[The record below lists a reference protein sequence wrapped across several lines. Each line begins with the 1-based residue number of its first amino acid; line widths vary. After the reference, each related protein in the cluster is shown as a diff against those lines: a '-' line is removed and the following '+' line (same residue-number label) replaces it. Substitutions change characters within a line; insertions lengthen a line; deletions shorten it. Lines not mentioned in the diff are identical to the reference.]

1 MALLEDFYSLNA
13 LSFEAESG
21 LNFSIQINASH
32 EIFNGHFPKFKV
44 TPGVVMLQI
53 VKNVL
58 EQELHCKLQ
67 LQQASQVKFLNVV
80 EPDKN
85 SELNFEVNFTSETN
99 KTSTKILVSF
109 PDNTTVLKCN
119 AIFVKKT

>member
-13 LSFEAESG
+13 LSFEGESC
-21 LNFSIQINASH
+21 
-32 EIFNGHFPKFKV
+32 FPKFKV

-85 SELNFEVNFTSETN
+85 SELNFEVSLTSEAE
-99 KTSTKILVSF
+99 KISTKTLVSF
-109 PDNTTVLKCN
+109 PNGVVVLKCN

>member
-13 LSFEAESG
+13 LSFEGESC

-85 SELNFEVNFTSETN
+85 SELNFEVSLTSEAE
-99 KTSTKILVSF
+99 KISTKTLVSF
-109 PDNTTVLKCN
+109 PNGVVVLKCN

>member
-13 LSFEAESG
+13 LSFEGESC
-21 LNFSIQINASH
+21 LSFSIQINASH
-32 EIFNGHFPKFKV
+32 EIFNVHFPKFKV

-67 LQQASQVKFLNVV
+67 LQQASQLKFLNVV